1 VPDSKPEAG
10 TRRVGPYTQRRNELA
25 KQYQWK
31 AENILRFLDKLGM
44 TKKQK
49 EKFIADE
56 LAQAYMNA
64 EYTYLG
70 LEMLRRT
77 KAR

>member
-1 VPDSKPEAG
+1 VDNKSFAG
-10 TRRVGPYTQRRNELA
+10 LTQRRNELA

-64 EYTYLG
+64 EYT
-70 LEMLRRT
+70 ELRR
-77 KAR
+77 AYLWNHRRGN